1 MDVKSVTVRGEY
13 RMSTI
18 LNPLYSSP
26 NLVILTRMLFSCAC
40 VWGKGRVWRDNG
52 VGEWKMLF

>member
-26 NLVILTRMLFSCAC
+26 NLVILTRMLFSCMHTGVC
-40 VWGKGRVWRDNG
+40 VSGGQG
-52 VGEWKMLF
+52 VEG